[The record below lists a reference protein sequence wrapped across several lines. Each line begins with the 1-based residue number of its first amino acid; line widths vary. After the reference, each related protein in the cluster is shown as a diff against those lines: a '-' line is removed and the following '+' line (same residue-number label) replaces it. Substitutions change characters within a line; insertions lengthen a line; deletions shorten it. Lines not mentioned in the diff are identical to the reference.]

1 MRIELNQAQSAIR
14 NLKSLALPRRAL
26 VTLRFVALCALT
38 LLVSCAQRGFRGGL
52 EEIRAEIQALER
64 SIPPEAPLWPD
75 KGENAFNRYIED
87 YTPRIPDFVYDHV
100 SVKLSGMTEAEIDD
114 LVQPKFDLEELTSN
128 PTAARGKVWR
138 VSGHIANLTAQKYAV
153 EGKDATREVFQ
164 GAIFIEG
171 KPVLFHLVRKP
182 DVVYLGTDEV
192 DFSGVFVKI
201 LTYQSTSG
209 ATVSAPFFM
218 AKSLR
223 KYY

>member
-1 MRIELNQAQSAIR
+1 MAAVAV
-14 NLKSLALPRRAL
+14 LA
-26 VTLRFVALCALT
+26 
-38 LLVSCAQRGFRGGL
+38 SCAPRGFRGGL
-52 EEIRAEIQALER
+52 DEIRAEIQALER

-100 SVKLSGMTEAEIDD
+100 SLKLAGMSEGEIEN

-153 EGKDATREVFQ
+153 EGKVATREVFQ

-201 LTYQSTSG
+201 LTYQSQG
-209 ATVSAPFFM
+209 GITVSAPFFM